1 MTNSNVIQL
10 EDPERSRRRARGEF
24 IKNLIDREDRSVRY
38 VAIKAGISPTSM
50 GDRVKGKAPF
60 LLDELE
66 MIAAV
71 LRLDPVEL
79 YKDYIAVGSDGFEP
93 STSSVKSRD
102 FDAVVL
108 PFRRVLTAAN

>member
-1 MTNSNVIQL
+1 MTNSNVIQF

-24 IKNLIDREDRSVRY
+24 IKDLIDREDRSVRY

-66 MIAAV
+66 SIAAV

-79 YKDYIAVGSDGFEP
+79 YKDYIAVGSVGLDP
-93 STSSVKSRD
+93 TTSSVESREL
-102 FDAVVL
+102 AVVL
-108 PFRRVLTAAN
+108 PFARRVG